1 MRSPARAIA
10 GNLMWTRTGSV
21 WAIWRLQPLPYGYRA
36 VKDKDDARA
45 LHQALIRSLPGESLL
60 LGVCAGLDPATVVER
75 MIEGVDLEQ
84 HPDWAAECDATLD
97 TLDDIPIGQRV
108 FWLAVPLSD
117 PNGKDR
123 ATESWKAAIA
133 DLRDSI
139 GLPNPGISPK
149 DMERRAAQA
158 RRIADGIPAPFRPE
172 PATPAQLVWLH
183 LHAQQRGLFADY
195 GLPEREGDITEQF
208 LTSRSGAALTEPL
221 LDEGGQSDLTRGD
234 LRTLNPLNRRYLKV
248 SQPHAIVSEA
258 SYQTMLVLSD
268 VPDGGMTFPGSE
280 FLGRIDEVGLEV
292 DWAMRLVVRSSA
304 QVAQKNKSAL
314 RNLNEQYAQR
324 DGELS
329 HGLNVLDQAAADLAE
344 YAQVLESDKLEVE
357 AQATIILATA
367 GPTPESAQ
375 EQARHLG
382 DYFGAAGYKLAQ
394 PVGRQEDLWWA
405 MLPGTP
411 ATLVV
416 REFAQ
421 ITTSKALSAT
431 IPFASAD
438 LGDTRGSLMAL
449 NISTGRPGVVLHDIA
464 GASARD
470 VSGSMAVAG
479 ELGAGKSLLLKTLA
493 GDVVDRGGQVVV
505 PDRTAMG
512 EWAEW
517 ATAVTEAQIVDL
529 GNPEVSLDPLR
540 MFGPAVG
547 GNIAMS
553 FLTPLLN
560 VAPTSEQG
568 VLLSEVLDE
577 SYLAQHGLASL
588 GHLLAHLRDGC
599 RYPGAEEMARLMN
612 VFGRQPFG
620 RVMFDPALPPLTPS
634 APAIIV
640 RTHTLQ
646 LPKREELEHEHLF
659 KQLRVEKLFGR
670 ATYALLAALAR
681 RICFADRSRL
691 GMFVVD
697 EAHHLTFSPE
707 GEQEIIDFVRDGR
720 KHMAAVALGSHD
732 PEADFGTDTLRGL
745 IPTRI
750 QMRQRD
756 KTLARK
762 GLHWLDMDPS
772 DESLLEMLTTSTSPV
787 GPNGVEEHRRG
798 EAFLRDSSGNIGRIK
813 VLAPALASR
822 NKAVRTSPPEQT
834 TRGQVPAEEVGTGR

>member
-21 WAIWRLQPLPYGYRA
+21 WAIWRLQPLPYGFRPL
-36 VKDKDDARA
+36 KDKDDARSM
-45 LHQALIRSLPGESLL
+45 HQALIRSLPGESLL
-60 LGVCAGLDPATVVER
+60 LGVCAGLDPASVVER
-75 MIEGVDLEQ
+75 MIDGVDLEQ
-84 HPDWAAECDATLD
+84 HPDWAAECNATLD

-108 FWLAVPLSD
+108 FWLAVPLAD
-117 PNGKDR
+117 PSGTDR
-123 ATESWKAAIA
+123 ATETWKSAVARV
-133 DLRDSI
+133 RDTI
-139 GLPNPGISPK
+139 GLPNPGIAPK
-149 DMERRAAQA
+149 DVERRAAQA
-158 RRIADGIPAPFRPE
+158 RRVADGIPAPFRPE

-195 GLPEREGDITEQF
+195 GLPERAGDITEQF
-208 LTSRSGAALTEPL
+208 LTSRSGAALTEPW
-221 LDEGGQSDLTRGD
+221 LDEGGQSDLSRGD
-234 LRTLNPLNRRYLKV
+234 LRTLNPLSRRYLKV
-248 SQPHAIVSEA
+248 AQPHAITEADA
-258 SYQTMLVLSD
+258 SYQALVVLSD
-268 VPDGGMTFPGSE
+268 VPEQMVFPGSE

-304 QVAQKNKSAL
+304 QVTQKNQSAL
-314 RNLNEQYAQR
+314 RKLNEQFTQR
-324 DGELS
+324 EGELS
-329 HGLNVLDQAAADLAE
+329 HGLSTLDQAAADLAE
-344 YAQVLESDKLEVE
+344 YAQILESDKLEVE

-367 GPTPESAQ
+367 GPTPDSAL
-375 EQARHLG
+375 EQARHLS
-382 DYFGAAGYKLAQ
+382 DYFGGSGYKLAQ
-394 PVGRQEDLWWA
+394 PVGYQEDLWWA
-405 MLPGTP
+405 MLPGSPSTS
-411 ATLVV
+411 VV

-421 ITTSKALSAT
+421 ITTSKDLSAT
-431 IPFASAD
+431 IPLASTD
-438 LGDTRGSLMAL
+438 LGDSRGSLMAL
-449 NISTGRPGVVLHDIA
+449 NTSTGRPGVVLHDIA

-479 ELGAGKSLLLKTLA
+479 ELGAGKSLLLKSLA
-493 GDVVDRGGQVVV
+493 GDVVDRGGQIVV

-512 EWAEW
+512 EWADW

-529 GNPEVSLDPLR
+529 SDPEVSLDPLR
-540 MFGPAVG
+540 MYGPAVG
-547 GNIAMS
+547 RNIAMS

-560 VAPTSEQG
+560 VSPTSEQG
-568 VLLSEVLDE
+568 ALLNDVLDE
-577 SYLAQHGLASL
+577 AYLAHHGLGSL
-588 GHLLAHLRDGC
+588 GELLVHLREEC
-599 RYPGAEEMARLMN
+599 TYPGADQLARLMN
-612 VFGRQPFG
+612 VFARQPFG
-620 RVMFDPALPPLTPS
+620 RVMFDPALTPLAPS

-646 LPKREELEHEHLF
+646 LPKKEELEHEHLF

-670 ATYALLAALAR
+670 ATYALLAGLAR
-681 RICFADRSRL
+681 TICFADRSRL

-697 EAHHLTFSPE
+697 EAHHLTSSPE

-762 GLHWLDMDPS
+762 GLRWLDMDPN
-772 DESLLEMLTTSTSPV
+772 DEALLERLTTDTSPV
-787 GPNGVEEHRRG
+787 GPHGVEEHRRG

-813 VLAPALASR
+813 VLAPALAAR
-822 NKAVRTSPPEQT
+822 NKAVRTSPPEQASA
-834 TRGQVPAEEVGTGR
+834 RAVEAER